1 MCFEHSLLLRK
12 RGMFGQ
18 AQKNKK
24 LKKTGPGVEESP
36 AFKTNLSVNTG
47 SIKHIYTN
55 KKTKQN
61 EKKKK
66 IRTVQGLDFSEC
78 GFGLFFYYIRCRNL
92 FESN

>member
-1 MCFEHSLLLRK
+1 
-12 RGMFGQ
+12 MFGQ

-61 EKKKK
+61 DIKK
-66 IRTVQGLDFSEC
+66 ISGLSRDWTSQSADSDFFLLYPDSKS
-78 GFGLFFYYIRCRNL
+78 L
-92 FESN
+92 